1 MLRTVNYC
9 QMLSDDN
16 PIKTMSIHVFKC
28 FLLFVSNVFFF
39 VPGTCRIRCLLS
51 YASSEKDAL
60 SSQFIVQDVQ
70 KRIVHVNGLTT
81 SARLFTDTHFH
92 SNARTQTNYLSQ

>member
-28 FLLFVSNVFFF
+28 FLLFVSFLFL
-39 VPGTCRIRCLLS
+39 CLVL
-51 YASSEKDAL
+51 A
-60 SSQFIVQDVQ
+60 
-70 KRIVHVNGLTT
+70 GLGVCCLTRRVKKT
-81 SARLFTDTHFH
+81 L
-92 SNARTQTNYLSQ
+92 